1 MPCVLICFFMFC
13 KDNANREQNQQAR
26 LNALPRCSLSYVKIH
41 FCTSK
46 QIGRAKTIC
55 ARIIR
60 RFRNYIK
67 KEALNFFKTSCGA
80 DGTRTRDP
88 MRDRHVF

>member
-1 MPCVLICFFMFC
+1 MFC
-13 KDNANREQNQQAR
+13 QDAAYLMKR
-26 LNALPRCSLSYVKIH
+26 YI
-41 FCTSK
+41 FCASK

-55 ARIIR
+55 ASKIR
-60 RFRNYIK
+60 RLGNYIK

>member
-1 MPCVLICFFMFC
+1 M
-13 KDNANREQNQQAR
+13 
-26 LNALPRCSLSYVKIH
+26 PRCSLSYVKIH
-41 FCTSK
+41 FFCASK

-55 ARIIR
+55 ASKIHRLGK
-60 RFRNYIK
+60 YIK